1 MRRRINVIFFLL
13 FLIVT
18 IIFIFYSK
26 EVFESAGSANNSSKI
41 MTPQEIVELV
51 QLSTKTYYQSET
63 LIKKFEWRE
72 NSGNVQEIKML
83 TLYKDSN
90 DELESGFNL
99 MELMMSLHF
108 EYSPFNTG
116 AGGFNYSNGWIKEN
130 DSLVCLQRSLV
141 DDSVPFDHTNPKRTI
156 TFGCG
161 YFEE

>member
-1 MRRRINVIFFLL
+1 MKRLP
-13 FLIVT
+13 FLIVLISFM
-18 IIFIFYSK
+18 IILGVVLSL
-26 EVFESAGSANNSSKI
+26 NRQSSEPTEI
-41 MTPQEIVELV
+41 DIRETRTPQEIVELV

-63 LIKKFEWRE
+63 LIKNFEWRE

-90 DELESGFNL
+90 DGLGSGFNL
-99 MELMMSLHF
+99 MQLMMSLHF

-116 AGGFNYSNGWIKEN
+116 AGGFNYSNGWIKDN
-130 DSLVCLQRSLV
+130 DRLVCLQRSLV

-161 YFEE
+161 YLQD